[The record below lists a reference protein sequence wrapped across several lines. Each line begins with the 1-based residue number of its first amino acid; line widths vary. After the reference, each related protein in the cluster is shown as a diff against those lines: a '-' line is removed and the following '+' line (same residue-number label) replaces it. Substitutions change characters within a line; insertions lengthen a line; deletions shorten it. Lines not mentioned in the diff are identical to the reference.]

1 MAVDQAK
8 KSFMRLKIFF
18 FPLVLIISVSIIL
31 LAIVPEWGKAKM
43 QKKDLEV
50 KMQSLENITN
60 KKKNAEALSSYVETK
75 KDDVNFVESY
85 LPAKQSEERAIDGI
99 NYIALNSSVVL
110 GNIDLESVKADP
122 VPIPESTG
130 LDVPVMGSESMNAD
144 GTPVVVDSAPQ
155 VRYTRAKVNVLGTYE
170 SLLMF
175 LGKLD
180 NIRFLSKVKS
190 LEIKTEESDSGSS
203 SASGANE
210 QQGSNILAA
219 DIVVDF
225 GYLKKASVKDGYTN
239 KLFERPS
246 FSTKTLEKLKNDVS
260 KDIPE
265 LSPSDGSKTNPF
277 AI

>member
-1 MAVDQAK
+1 
-8 KSFMRLKIFF
+8 MRLKIFF
-18 FPLVLIISVSIIL
+18 FPLVLVISVSIIL
-31 LAIVPEWGKAKM
+31 LAIVPEWGKAKI
-43 QKKDLEV
+43 QKEDLEA

-75 KDDVNFVESY
+75 KDDVSFVNSY
-85 LPAKQSEERAIDGI
+85 LPATQSEERAIDGI
-99 NYIALNSSVVL
+99 NYIALNSGVVL
-110 GNIDLESVKADP
+110 GNIDVESVKADP
-122 VPIPESTG
+122 IPVQESTG

-144 GTPVVVDSAPQ
+144 GTPIVVESAPQ
-155 VRYTRAKVNVLGTYE
+155 VRYTRAKVNVIGNYE

-180 NIRFLSKVKS
+180 NIRFFSKIKS
-190 LEIKTEESDSGSS
+190 LEIKIEEADSGSGS
-203 SASGANE
+203 TTGTSA
-210 QQGSNILAA
+210 QQGSNILVA
-219 DIVVDF
+219 DMVVDF

-239 KLFERPS
+239 KLFEKSS
-246 FSTKTLEKLKNDVS
+246 FSTKTLEKLKEAVS